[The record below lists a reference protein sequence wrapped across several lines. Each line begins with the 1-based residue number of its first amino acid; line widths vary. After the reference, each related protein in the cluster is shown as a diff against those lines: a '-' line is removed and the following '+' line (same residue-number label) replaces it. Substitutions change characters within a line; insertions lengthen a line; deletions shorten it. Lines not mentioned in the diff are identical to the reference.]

1 MLNSRMQRAK
11 GERVSDLEDRTIVI
25 TQFEKQIENRLKKKK
40 KSLKDQWDYNERS
53 NIYVIRVT
61 ERGRGKGIDENTLRE
76 MMTGN
81 FPALA
86 KDENLYSS
94 S

>member
-25 TQFEKQIENRLKKKK
+25 TQFEKQIENRLKKKN
-40 KSLKDQWDYNERS
+40 KSLKDEWDYNERS

-61 ERGRGKGIDENTLRE
+61 ERERGKGIDENTLRE

>member
-40 KSLKDQWDYNERS
+40 KESQRPVGL
-53 NIYVIRVT
+53 
-61 ERGRGKGIDENTLRE
+61 
-76 MMTGN
+76 
-81 FPALA
+81 
-86 KDENLYSS
+86 
-94 S
+94 

>member
-1 MLNSRMQRAK
+1 MIQEIISK
-11 GERVSDLEDRTIVI
+11 YKDRYYKLTIS
-25 TQFEKQIENRLKKKK
+25 KNRLKKKN
-40 KSLKDQWDYNERS
+40 KSLKDEWDYNERS

-61 ERGRGKGIDENTLRE
+61 ERERGKGIDENTLRE